1 MKMTTK
7 NIGVIAMIAAIYVL
21 LTYLFA
27 PLSFNYIQFRI
38 SEVLTVLPFFTRL
51 AIPGLFIGTILA
63 NFLSPAGIYD
73 VIFGSLAT
81 LLAAY
86 LTSLTKNRYL
96 APLPPVIVNAVI
108 IGVLLGVVGGLPI
121 GIPWLILYVG
131 IGELGVCYLLG
142 LPFIYLLERYRH
154 VLPWKEK

>member
-1 MKMTTK
+1 MTTK
-7 NIGVIAMIAAIYVL
+7 NMTIVAMIAAIYVL

-27 PLSFNYIQFRI
+27 PLSFNYIQFRV

-51 AIPGLFIGTILA
+51 AIPGLFIGTIISNL
-63 NFLSPAGIYD
+63 LSPAGIYD

-86 LTSLTKNRYL
+86 LTSLMKNRYL

-108 IGVLLGVVGGLPI
+108 IGILLGVIGGLPVS
-121 GIPWLILYVG
+121 IPWLILYVG

-142 LPFIYLLERYRH
+142 LPFIFLLEKYRH
-154 VLPWKEK
+154 VLPWEKK

>member
-1 MKMTTK
+1 MNTK
-7 NIGVIAMIAAIYVL
+7 NITIVAMIAAIYVL

-51 AIPGLFIGTILA
+51 AIPGLFIGTILS
-63 NFLSPAGIYD
+63 NLLSPVGIYD

-81 LLAAY
+81 LIAAY
-86 LTSLTKNRYL
+86 LTSKTKNRYL

-108 IGVLLGVVGGLPI
+108 IGVLLGVVGGLPVS
-121 GIPWLILYVG
+121 IPWLMLYVG

-142 LPFIYLLERYRH
+142 IPFIFLLERYRS
-154 VLPWKEK
+154 VLPWGSK

>member
-1 MKMTTK
+1 MTTK
-7 NIGVIAMIAAIYVL
+7 NMTVVAMIAAIYVL

-27 PLSFNYIQFRI
+27 PLSFNYIQFRV

-51 AIPGLFIGTILA
+51 AIPGLFIGTIISNL
-63 NFLSPAGIYD
+63 LSPAGIYD

-86 LTSLTKNRYL
+86 LTSLMKNRYL
-96 APLPPVIVNAVI
+96 APLPPVIINAVI
-108 IGVLLGVVGGLPI
+108 IGILLGSIGGLPVS
-121 GIPWLILYVG
+121 IPWLILYVG

-142 LPFIYLLERYRH
+142 LPFIFLLERYRH
-154 VLPWKEK
+154 VLPWEKK

>member
-1 MKMTTK
+1 MTTK
-7 NIGVIAMIAAIYVL
+7 NMTIVAMIAAIYVL

-27 PLSFNYIQFRI
+27 PLSFHYIQFRV
-38 SEVLTVLPFFTRL
+38 SEVLTVLPFFTPL
-51 AIPGLFIGTILA
+51 AIPGLFIGTIISNL
-63 NFLSPAGIYD
+63 LSPVGIYD

-108 IGVLLGVVGGLPI
+108 IGVLLGVISGLPVS
-121 GIPWLILYVG
+121 IPWLILYVG

-142 LPFIYLLERYRH
+142 LPFIFLLERYQH
-154 VLPWKEK
+154 VLPWKKK

>member
-1 MKMTTK
+1 MTTK
-7 NIGVIAMIAAIYVL
+7 NMTIVAMIAAIYVL

-27 PLSFNYIQFRI
+27 PLSFNYIQFRV
-38 SEVLTVLPFFTRL
+38 SEVLTVLPFFTPL
-51 AIPGLFIGTILA
+51 AIPGLFIGTIIS
-63 NFLSPAGIYD
+63 NFLSPTGIYD

-96 APLPPVIVNAVI
+96 APLPPVIVNAVV
-108 IGVLLGVVGGLPI
+108 IGVLLGVIGGLPVS
-121 GIPWLILYVG
+121 IPWLILYVG

-142 LPFIYLLERYRH
+142 LPFIFLLERYRH
-154 VLPWKEK
+154 ILPWGKK

>member
-1 MKMTTK
+1 MTTK
-7 NIGVIAMIAAIYVL
+7 NITTVAMIAAIYVL

-51 AIPGLFIGTILA
+51 AIPGLFIGTIISNL
-63 NFLSPAGIYD
+63 LSPAGIYD
-73 VIFGSLAT
+73 VVFGSLAT

-86 LTSLTKNRYL
+86 LTSLTKNRFL

-108 IGVLLGVVGGLPI
+108 IGVLLGFIGGLQV
-121 GIPWLILYVG
+121 GIPWLMLYVG
-131 IGELGVCYLLG
+131 FGELGVCYLLG
-142 LPFIYLLERYRH
+142 LPFIFLLERYQH
-154 VLPWKEK
+154 VLPWEKK

>member
-1 MKMTTK
+1 MTTR
-7 NIGVIAMIAAIYVL
+7 NITIVAMIAAIYVL

-27 PLSFNYIQFRI
+27 PLSFNYIQFRV

-51 AIPGLFIGTILA
+51 AIPGLFIGTIISNL
-63 NFLSPAGIYD
+63 LSPVGIYD

-81 LLAAY
+81 LIAAY

-108 IGVLLGVVGGLPI
+108 IGILLGVVGGLPVS
-121 GIPWLILYVG
+121 IPWLMLYVG

-142 LPFIYLLERYRH
+142 IPFIFLLERYRT
-154 VLPWKEK
+154 VLPWGSR

>member
-1 MKMTTK
+1 MTTK
-7 NIGVIAMIAAIYVL
+7 NITIVAMIAAIYVL

-27 PLSFNYIQFRI
+27 PLSFHYIQFRV
-38 SEVLTVLPFFTRL
+38 SEVLTVLPFFTKL
-51 AIPGLFIGTILA
+51 AIPGLLIGTIISNL
-63 NFLSPAGIYD
+63 LSPVGIYD

-96 APLPPVIVNAVI
+96 APLPPVIVNSVI
-108 IGVLLGVVGGLPI
+108 IGVMLGVIGGLPV

-142 LPFIYLLERYRH
+142 LPFIFLLERYRDI
-154 VLPWKEK
+154 LPWRKR